1 MNYTIRWSAPK
12 QGTVS
17 TEIDAINS
25 FAAREQFNSLYS
37 EIDGISVISVTP
49 TFKSEELHRLQS
61 ESVTER
67 EVSGYDR
74 DISFGILM
82 FGLFGALILIAYGA
96 FTAPGGII
104 TMIIGGGLGFL
115 TYKFADA
122 LATKGW

>member
-12 QGTVS
+12 QGTKS
-17 TEIDAINS
+17 TEIDAINA

-37 EIDGISVISVTP
+37 EVEGINVISVTP

-61 ESVTER
+61 ESVTES
-67 EVSGYDR
+67 EVGDYDR

-82 FGLFGALILIAYGA
+82 FGSFGALILIAYGV